1 MSMMN
6 RNLPDNSTL
15 ESPSGTITAEESEA
29 FRREH
34 LFASGAGLDAE
45 QYPRLWNASTGFFY
59 RAVVRPETPA
69 PLEYVSLPIPQ
80 ERQLALETMV
90 AIAQW
95 NGLWEAAQ
103 YRRRMA
109 PSHPMPAAIYG
120 IADRGD
126 YNVAFIPRTASR
138 YHEYSPLYH
147 LIPQRVLER
156 HGLPLLR
163 CGQWPYLAGDEDI
176 DDYVPADL
184 EARLSRAWAA
194 VVWTHLMPRS
204 TLAAFSSDDPVRIL
218 AHDLDSWVPALTA
231 VMQEILRGFPLIASD
246 VQPFRPRL
254 EDGTVLWDAVSG
266 PPRMGG
272 DLWRGED
279 EAAEVVAWTV
289 DEADRDGHLRAVL
302 DAVRSNRVH
311 DDFSAKW
318 SRDREDFERKLNHK
332 RARVSVR
339 FVELPESIPVQSPM
353 AEVEDNMVFANFMAL
368 LNEKDRQVV
377 VLLRKGVTNLGDVAS
392 LLGYANHSVVSKRL
406 ARIRQSAATYFD
418 GRD

>member
-1 MSMMN
+1 MN
-6 RNLPDNSTL
+6 TQPPDS
-15 ESPSGTITAEESEA
+15 SPAECDSDTIMADDTAA

-34 LFASGAGLDAE
+34 LFASGSDLDAD
-45 QYPRLWNASTGFFY
+45 QYPRLWNASTGIFY

-80 ERQLALETMV
+80 GRRLALETMV

-109 PSHPMPAAIYG
+109 PSDPMPAAMYA

-126 YNVAFIPRTASR
+126 HNVAFIPRTASR
-138 YHEYSPLYH
+138 YHEYTPLYH
-147 LIPQRVLER
+147 LTPQRVLEQ
-156 HGLPLLR
+156 HALPLLR
-163 CGQWPYLAGDEDI
+163 CGQWPYLAAGADI
-176 DDYVPADL
+176 DDFVPADL
-184 EARLSRAWAA
+184 EVRLSRAWAA
-194 VVWTHLMPRS
+194 VVWAHLMPRS
-204 TLAAFSSDDPVRIL
+204 SLGAFTSDDPVRIL
-218 AHDLDSWVPALTA
+218 AHDLDSWVPAVTS
-231 VMQEILRGFPLIASD
+231 VMQEILRGFPLVASD

-254 EDGTVLWDAVSG
+254 EDGTILRDAVSG

-279 EAAEVVAWTV
+279 EAAKVVAWTV

-318 SRDREDFERKLNHK
+318 SRDREDFDRKLNHK

-339 FVELPESIPVQSPM
+339 FVELPESTPVQSPM
-353 AEVEDNMVFANFMAL
+353 AEVEDNMVFANFLAL
-368 LNEKDRQVV
+368 LNKRDRQVV

-392 LLGYANHSVVSKRL
+392 LLGYANHSAVSKRL
-406 ARIRQSAATYFD
+406 ARIRRAAATYFD